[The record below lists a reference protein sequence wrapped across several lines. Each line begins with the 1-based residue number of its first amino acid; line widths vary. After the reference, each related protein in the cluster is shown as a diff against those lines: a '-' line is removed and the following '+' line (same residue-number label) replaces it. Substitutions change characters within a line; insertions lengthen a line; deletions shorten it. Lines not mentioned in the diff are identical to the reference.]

1 MGDLKSVTVRYLR
14 ELARKHLGRGHS
26 KLRTKAELLAALA
39 ILVPA
44 LRKLVGKKRWGWGRR
59 KTVAHPPEAS
69 ATQQPDTPPRQRPEL
84 PGDDEEKTP
93 VYLPPRPVEIINFPP
108 RPKPLPAPPPVEA
121 PPEPASTLPPAPVPA
136 APEPAP
142 RPLGSRF
149 PHQHAAE
156 PLVEGFFVSRVAGEQ
171 EVQSHHLTQAQQA
184 HRPLEAVGAPDPSES
199 LGELPGGYEDDT
211 VLLLPRDPFSL
222 FLLWDFSPGTLTRAR
237 DGLDS
242 PRSVLRVFN
251 EESLVRVLEVPLEAR
266 GAYVHELPSGRYY
279 RVEAWFVGR
288 DGRTRRIGHSSNRV
302 FLPAAGPS
310 MDTSV
315 RFMRMPGQPPPITTT
330 LAAQA
335 ETAPTRV
342 VPSQTRKYIG
352 WRRAP
357 LPGSAE
363 LQELS
368 ELEEDVSPLQYLE
381 STVQPAGAAE
391 QPSWAHPLESSR
403 RASSEQLAGGL
414 PPGDV
419 GGGVPGLLSWAHP
432 LLEARGASSE
442 QLPGAPPPGGVPG
455 ADSGPLSWAHP
466 LSGARGASSE
476 QLSQAQPPGLE
487 RGVASEQLSW
497 AHPLSSARGASSEQ
511 LSQAGV
517 PGSARGAS
525 SEQLSWAH
533 PLSSAR
539 GASSEQLSWAHPLSG
554 ARGASSE
561 QLSWAHPLS
570 GVQGGSSEQLSWA
583 HPLKSASEGS
593 SEQRTWTPP
602 PSGRSR

>member
-14 ELARKHLGRGHS
+14 ELARKHLGRGHG
-26 KLRTKAELLAALA
+26 KLRTKAELLTALVM
-39 ILVPA
+39 LVPA
-44 LRKLVGKKRWGWGRR
+44 LRKLVGKKGWGRR
-59 KTVAHPPEAS
+59 KGVVRPPEVS
-69 ATQQPDTPPRQRPEL
+69 AMQQPDAPPRQRPAL

-93 VYLPPRPVEIINFPP
+93 VYLPPRPVEIVTFPP
-108 RPKPLPAPPPVEA
+108 KPKPYQAPPPPEA
-121 PPEPASTLPPAPVPA
+121 PRPEAPRPETPPEPTSTLTPAPVPA
-136 APEPAP
+136 APELTP

-149 PHQHAAE
+149 PPQRAAE

-184 HRPLEAVGAPDPSES
+184 HPPSEAVGAPDPSES
-199 LGELPGGYEDDT
+199 LGGLPPGYEDDT

-222 FLLWDFSPGTLTRAR
+222 FLFWDFNASTLTRAR
-237 DGLDS
+237 EGLDA

-266 GAYVHELPSGRYY
+266 GAYIQELPSGRYY

-288 DGRTRRIGHSSNRV
+288 DGRTRRIGHSSNRA

-315 RFMRMPGQPPPITTT
+315 RFMHMPAQPPPVTTT
-330 LAAQA
+330 LAALA
-335 ETAPTRV
+335 ETAPTRMAPV
-342 VPSQTRKYIG
+342 ARRKYIS
-352 WRRAP
+352 WRRTP
-357 LPGSAE
+357 LPSSAE

-368 ELEEDVSPLQYLE
+368 ELEEEASPLQFLE

-403 RASSEQLAGGL
+403 GASSEQLVGGL

-419 GGGVPGLLSWAHP
+419 GGGPPGLLSWAHP
-432 LLEARGASSE
+432 LVEGRGASSE
-442 QLPGAPPPGGVPG
+442 QRPQAAPPGGAPG
-455 ADSGPLSWAHP
+455 TSSGPLSWAHP

-476 QLSQAQPPGLE
+476 QLSQGQPPDVAG
-487 RGVASEQLSW
+487 GVAPEQLSW
-497 AHPLSSARGASSEQ
+497 AHPLSSVRGASSEQ
-511 LSQAGV
+511 LSQGGL
-517 PGSARGAS
+517 PGGARGAS
-525 SEQLSWAH
+525 SEPLSWAH
-533 PLSSAR
+533 PLSSVQ
-539 GASSEQLSWAHPLSG
+539 GASSEPLSWAHPLSSV
-554 ARGASSE
+554 RGA
-561 QLSWAHPLS
+561 
-570 GVQGGSSEQLSWA
+570 SSEQLSWA

-602 PSGRSR
+602 PSGRGR

>member
-1 MGDLKSVTVRYLR
+1 MGDLKSGTVRYLR

-44 LRKLVGKKRWGWGRR
+44 LRKLVGKKGWGRR
-59 KTVAHPPEAS
+59 KAVARPPPVS
-69 ATQQPDTPPRQRPEL
+69 STPPMDTPSRQRPEL
-84 PGDDEEKTP
+84 PGDDDEKTP
-93 VYLPPRPVEIINFPP
+93 VYLPPRPVEVINFPP
-108 RPKPLPAPPPVEA
+108 KPRPVPAPPVPEA
-121 PPEPASTLPPAPVPA
+121 PPEPAATLPPPPAVPV
-136 APEPAP
+136 APEPSQ
-142 RPLGSRF
+142 RHLGSRV
-149 PHQHAAE
+149 PLQRAAE

-184 HRPLEAVGAPDPSES
+184 PPPQEAVGAPDPSES
-199 LGELPGGYEDDT
+199 LGELPWGYEDDT

-222 FLLWDFSPGTLTRAR
+222 FLLWDFSPGTLSRAR

-266 GAYVHELPSGRYY
+266 RAYIQELPSGRYY

-315 RFMRMPGQPPPITTT
+315 RLMRMPGQPPPITTT

-403 RASSEQLAGGL
+403 
-414 PPGDV
+414 
-419 GGGVPGLLSWAHP
+419 
-432 LLEARGASSE
+432 GASSE

-466 LSGARGASSE
+466 LRSARDASSE
-476 QLSQAQPPGLE
+476 QLTLAQPP
-487 RGVASEQLSW
+487 SDN
-497 AHPLSSARGASSEQ
+497 
-511 LSQAGV
+511 
-517 PGSARGAS
+517 
-525 SEQLSWAH
+525 
-533 PLSSAR
+533 
-539 GASSEQLSWAHPLSG
+539 
-554 ARGASSE
+554 
-561 QLSWAHPLS
+561 
-570 GVQGGSSEQLSWA
+570 
-583 HPLKSASEGS
+583 
-593 SEQRTWTPP
+593 
-602 PSGRSR
+602 GREHD